1 MRIRSL
7 TTITINNNQGITCH
21 VAGLIHRISKCLGKD
36 VKVMEDKITIQQAI
50 QKVIGSGH
58 LTRAEASEVMSDIM
72 DGLTTQAQIG
82 GFLTVLRMKG
92 ETIEEITGFAEAMRA
107 KANQVLTEQNDLLD
121 TCGTGGDGAD
131 TFNISTTAAIVAA
144 AGGVRVA
151 KHGNR
156 AMSSRSGSADVLE
169 ALGVNISLDHHQ
181 AARCL
186 EQVGICFMFA
196 QMYHQSMKH
205 AAGPRRELG
214 VRTVFNLL
222 GPLTNP
228 AGADRQVLGIFD
240 RGKTETMAHVMQALN
255 VKRALV
261 VASYDGLDEISISDA
276 TQVTELKHNEITT
289 YDITPDLLGL
299 KEYSLKEVIG
309 GDAAVNAEIIQSI
322 FQGMTG
328 ASRDIVL
335 ANAGACFY
343 VTGKCNTLQEGVKY
357 AAHVIDSGQA
367 TSKLQQ
373 LVQITGELSHVSK

>member
-1 MRIRSL
+1 MIRS
-7 TTITINNNQGITCH
+7 
-21 VAGLIHRISKCLGKD
+21 SKCDGKED
-36 VKVMEDKITIQQAI
+36 MAMEHKITIQQAI
-50 QKVIGSGH
+50 QKVMDSVH
-58 LTRAEASEVMSDIM
+58 LTRAEANGVMSDIM

-82 GFLTVLRMKG
+82 GLLTVLRMKG

-107 KANQVLTEQNDLLD
+107 KANVVLTEQDQLLD

-156 AMSSRSGSADVLE
+156 AMSSKSGSADVLE
-169 ALGVNISLDHHQ
+169 ALGVTITLDHYQ
-181 AARCL
+181 AAQCL

-196 QMYHQSMKH
+196 QLYHQSMKH

-228 AGADRQVLGIFD
+228 AGADRQVLGIYD

-276 TQVTELKHNEITT
+276 TQVTELKNGEINT

-299 KEYSLKEVIG
+299 KSYSLKDVIG
-309 GDAAVNAEIIQSI
+309 GDALDNAAIIRSI
-322 FQGMTG
+322 FQGQTG
-328 ASRDIVL
+328 AGRDIVL

-343 VTGKCNTLQEGVKY
+343 VMGKCSTLQEGVKY

-367 TSKLQQ
+367 SSKLQQ
-373 LVQITGELSHVSK
+373 LVQCTGELSHVSR